1 MNYYNDNEPTSAAWI
16 RQLVV
21 DGLIPPGDVDGRSI
35 LEVQPEDLRKY
46 TQCHFF
52 AGIAGWSHALDLAE
66 WPPTTTCW
74 TGSCPC
80 QPFSTAGKQSG
91 LGDKRHLW
99 PEFFRLIKACSP
111 DIILGEQVPAAIN
124 MGWLDEVFN
133 NLEEAGY
140 ATHAIILP
148 SSSVGAPHIR
158 SRLYW
163 SAKLHANQVHWDSSC
178 LKILKTRFVPNI
190 GMSPEYV
197 HTWKTK
203 KTPGGRVV
211 HYLSA
216 GRSTN
221 KAGWPTP
228 TAIEQRETSEA
239 KVARGA
245 HAGLNLSVAAK
256 MAGWGTPRVSDGTL
270 AETTRLPPSGTRSRL
285 ELEVLTVLDQAAELA
300 VAGWPT
306 PRTRDDLPETVENWT
321 ARNVRKSENP
331 KLGAIHKPLNIVAQ
345 LAAGWPTPQED
356 NANNAYGHKGTV
368 FSDLPTT
375 AQTAGWPTPMAGN
388 PGTDTYNPAGNT
400 DSSRKTVALLTGW
413 KHAPTH

>member
-1 MNYYNDNEPTSAAWI
+1 
-16 RQLVV
+16 
-21 DGLIPPGDVDGRSI
+21 
-35 LEVQPEDLRKY
+35 
-46 TQCHFF
+46 
-52 AGIAGWSHALDLAE
+52 
-66 WPPTTTCW
+66 
-74 TGSCPC
+74 
-80 QPFSTAGKQSG
+80 

-228 TAIEQRETSEA
+228 MAIEQRETSEA

-306 PRTRDDLPETVENWT
+306 P
-321 ARNVRKSENP
+321 
-331 KLGAIHKPLNIVAQ
+331 
-345 LAAGWPTPQED
+345 QED